1 MKRVHNEPTEY
12 YFFPIKQVSKLI
24 KIKKHVRLRT
34 KRVRSYVKK
43 SIGHVN
49 KIIQSKITWMHG
61 KELESINVT
70 STYDKESNNHKE
82 TLSVYDNKG
91 K

>member
-1 MKRVHNEPTEY
+1 M
-12 YFFPIKQVSKLI
+12 SK
-24 KIKKHVRLRT
+24 KT
-34 KRVRSYVKK
+34 
-43 SIGHVN
+43 IGHVN

-70 STYDKESNNHKE
+70 STYDKEANNHKE
-82 TLSVYDNKG
+82 TLGVYDNKG